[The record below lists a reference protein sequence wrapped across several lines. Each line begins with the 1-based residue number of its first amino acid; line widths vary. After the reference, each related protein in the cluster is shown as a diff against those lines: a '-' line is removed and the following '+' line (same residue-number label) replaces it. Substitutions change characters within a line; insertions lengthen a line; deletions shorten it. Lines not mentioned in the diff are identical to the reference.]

1 MDQLDRIEAKL
12 TRLLEIAEKLLAKSG
27 GELQGSLI
35 AAGASETLQIL
46 NGEAGK
52 SVIDE
57 EQNIQEL
64 FAKYPAF
71 REDFYKLDHE
81 LAGLK
86 GPAGMGML
94 KDATVGMIAKSLRID
109 TDGFVSKVN
118 DVLASYQ

>member
-1 MDQLDRIEAKL
+1 MNQLDRIEAKL
-12 TRLLEIAEKLLAKSG
+12 TRLLEIAEALLAKSG

-35 AAGASETLQIL
+35 AAEAAETFQIL
-46 NGEAGK
+46 NGEVGNP
-52 SVIDE
+52 VIDE

-64 FAKYPAF
+64 LTKYPAF
-71 REDFYKLDHE
+71 REDFFTLDPE

-94 KDATVGMIAKSLRID
+94 KEATVGMIARSLRID

-118 DVLASYQ
+118 DMLVGYQ